1 MIVHLRFTLPYFHHG
16 VGVVGIGVGVD
27 GVREGSAA
35 TPGLELLEIGIGM
48 EDSALLARFILLAS
62 IWPHHL
68 DSVCGAYYSSSL
80 RSRKGNCVELD
91 GSPPHPPPPP
101 GGTSQHKNTHSI
113 NYFLYDCISY
123 LFYIFE
129 LFLNFSTYFNI
140 VLYLTI
146 CYYMSFIYFEIVLYS
161 SYITIWLVDIFILT
175 YDLSTVTFSI
185 LILTYD
191 L

>member
-1 MIVHLRFTLPYFHHG
+1 MGVVGNRDWYGRISETFGNNIG
-16 VGVVGIGVGVD
+16 VGVVGIGAGVD

-113 NYFLYDCISY
+113 NYFLYDCIFYLFIYSNY
-123 LFYIFE
+123 FQTSLYILILFYI
-129 LFLNFSTYFNI
+129 
-140 VLYLTI
+140 
-146 CYYMSFIYFEIVLYS
+146 
-161 SYITIWLVDIFILT
+161 
-175 YDLSTVTFSI
+175 
-185 LILTYD
+185 
-191 L
+191 